1 MLWAQISSRGR
12 SMVGKLRDFAG
23 SRRGSA
29 VQKFSLAAGAIAFSA
44 IVATH
49 FLASWSKANQATLST
64 LQTAHGSHST
74 RVIRPGTDEVDFGP
88 TGAIARSVT
97 LDPCTGKEK

>member
-1 MLWAQISSRGR
+1 MD
-12 SMVGKLRDFAG
+12 GKLRDFAA

-49 FLASWSKANQATLST
+49 VLSSWTRSNQTATLSS
-64 LQTAHGSHST
+64 LQPAHGARAT
-74 RVIRPGTDEVDFGP
+74 RVIRPGTDDVDFGS

>member
-1 MLWAQISSRGR
+1 MH
-12 SMVGKLRDFAG
+12 GKLWDFAAN
-23 SRRGSA
+23 RRGST

-49 FLASWSKANQATLST
+49 FLSTWTKANQIGTISA
-64 LQTAHGSHST
+64 LQPGHGAHPT
-74 RVIRPGTDEVDFGP
+74 RVIRPGSDEVDFGP

>member
-1 MLWAQISSRGR
+1 MLRAQISSRGR
-12 SMVGKLRDFAG
+12 SMAGKIWNFAVN
-23 SRRGSA
+23 RRGSA

-44 IVATH
+44 IFATH

-64 LQTAHGSHST
+64 LQPTHGAHST

-88 TGAIARSVT
+88 TGAIVRSVT
-97 LDPCTGKEK
+97 LDPCTGKAK